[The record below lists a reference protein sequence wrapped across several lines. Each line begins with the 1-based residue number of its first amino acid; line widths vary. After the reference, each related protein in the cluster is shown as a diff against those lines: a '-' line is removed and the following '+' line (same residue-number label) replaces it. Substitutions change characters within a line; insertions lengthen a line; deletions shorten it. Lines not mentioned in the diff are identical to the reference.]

1 MPIPV
6 ALLALLLLFGI
17 LLFDLGRRGRV
28 INDHPAC
35 TKCHFDLFGV
45 YPAALICP
53 ECGSDLSSESMV
65 RHGVRAPN
73 RRMKFAGAIV
83 TLLALVLGSGW
94 GYTAATGADINRYLP
109 TPWLIARASTSSP
122 TAALKPLKELQRR
135 KDAGELQ
142 RGHIAKLVD
151 IALDH
156 QSDDAKP
163 WHESWGDFIESA
175 YATGDLTDDAYSQFL
190 RNAAVIEPEIRDTIR
205 EGTALPIKLATEL
218 GRGGAGTAVVLQS
231 EITAI
236 ELDGQPVQ
244 RFGRSY
250 SSTML
255 QPGGTG
261 SSTSQEPIGGQPGDH
276 VVRVVWKLARLNAV
290 GSSAPPLDEWTLE
303 QTAKVRILPA
313 DARIIELRKD
323 AAARDTFATGLSIE
337 SATAARNIDGGVKV
351 RISFRSEGRTLPI
364 AMEAVLRSDPQE
376 WSMGT
381 FTFPAGD
388 TTWSTSM
395 DQTFEDFAATRCLL
409 ELRPSTKAAEG
420 AVGYDA
426 ILGETVTLPVEM
438 EWKE

>member
-1 MPIPV
+1 MLIPITLFT
-6 ALLALLLLFGI
+6 LLFLTGLLLF
-17 LLFDLGRRGRV
+17 FLGRRGRT
-28 INDHPAC
+28 INDHPVCA
-35 TKCHFDLFGV
+35 KCHFDLVGV
-45 YPAALICP
+45 YPDALICP
-53 ECGSDLSSESMV
+53 ECGADLSHPSAV
-65 RHGVRAPN
+65 RHGVRVPR
-73 RRMKFAGAIV
+73 RRMKFAGIL
-83 TLLALVLGSGW
+83 TLALALVLGSGW

-109 TPWLIARASTSSP
+109 TPWLIARASTASP
-122 TAALKPLKELQRR
+122 AAALKPLKELQRR
-135 KDAGELQ
+135 KDAGELH

-151 IALDH
+151 VALDL
-156 QSDDAKP
+156 QSDDTRP

-190 RNAAVIEPEIRDTIR
+190 RNAVVIEPEIRDTIR
-205 EGTALPIKLATEL
+205 EGTPLPIKLATQL
-218 GRGGAGTAVVLQS
+218 GRGGASTAVVLQN

-236 ELDGQPVQ
+236 ELDGQPVK

-276 VVRVVWKLARLNAV
+276 VVRVVWKLSRLNAV

-303 QTAKVRILPA
+303 QTANVRILPA

-323 AAARDTFATGLSIE
+323 AAARDTFAAGLTIE
-337 SATAARNIDGGVKV
+337 SATAARNVDGAVEV
-351 RISFRSEGRTLPI
+351 RISFRSEERSLPI
-364 AMEAVLRSDPQE
+364 AMEAVLRTDQQE
-376 WSMGT
+376 WNLGT

-388 TTWSTSM
+388 TTWSTSFS
-395 DQTFEDFAATRCLL
+395 QTFDDFAAKRCVL